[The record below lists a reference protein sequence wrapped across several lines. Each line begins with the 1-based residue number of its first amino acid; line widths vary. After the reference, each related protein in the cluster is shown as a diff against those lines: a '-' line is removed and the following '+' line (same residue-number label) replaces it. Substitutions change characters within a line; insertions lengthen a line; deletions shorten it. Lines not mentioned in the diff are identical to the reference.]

1 MRRKFRLTKS
11 AEYKRVRRYG
21 KSFAHPLIVLITL
34 PNDLDH
40 SQIAVSTGRS
50 MGNAV
55 VRNRAKRRIRAC
67 LQPMIE
73 QIVPGWNLIFIA
85 RRPIILSDFQQLN
98 NAVVEVLV
106 KANILLENNGN
117 QRILDE

>member
-1 MRRKFRLTKS
+1 VKRKFRLTKS

-34 PNDLDH
+34 PNDLDY

-67 LQPMIE
+67 LQPVID
-73 QIVPGWNLIFIA
+73 QICPGWNLIFIA
-85 RRPIILSDFQQLN
+85 RRPIILSNFQQLN
-98 NAVVEVLV
+98 VAIFELLI
-106 KANILLENNGN
+106 KANLISKKYDN

>member
-1 MRRKFRLTKS
+1 VKRKFRLTKS

-40 SQIAVSTGRS
+40 SLIAVSTARS
-50 MGNAV
+50 IGNAV

-67 LQPMIE
+67 LQPVIMRIN
-73 QIVPGWNLIFIA
+73 PGWNLIFIA
-85 RRPIILSDFQQLN
+85 RRPIINATFHQLN
-98 NAVVEVLV
+98 DAIIENLI
-106 KANILLENNGN
+106 KANVLINNNGN